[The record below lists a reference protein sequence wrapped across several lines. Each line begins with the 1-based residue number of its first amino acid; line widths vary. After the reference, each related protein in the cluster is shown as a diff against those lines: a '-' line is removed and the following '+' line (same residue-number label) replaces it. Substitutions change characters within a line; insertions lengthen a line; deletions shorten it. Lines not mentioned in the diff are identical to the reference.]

1 MLIGQAG
8 ERDNLSDSTRTKRG
22 TLMRA
27 RSTDSI
33 MASGLEPRAKAGH
46 MNEPDPIV
54 RNALQFSC
62 SIGGRCS

>member
-22 TLMRA
+22 TLMRT

-33 MASGLEPRAKAGH
+33 MASGLEPRAT
-46 MNEPDPIV
+46 DPM
-54 RNALQFSC
+54 RATAAS
-62 SIGGRCS
+62 

>member
-22 TLMRA
+22 TLMRT

-33 MASGLEPRAKAGH
+33 MASGLEPRATGRTH
-46 MNEPDPIV
+46 ESSLGNPSQ
-54 RNALQFSC
+54 RFS
-62 SIGGRCS
+62 